1 LIKELLKKVVAG
13 ENLTEAEAA
22 AAMEEI
28 MDGGATPAQI
38 AGLLTALKL
47 KGETIDEITGFA
59 RVMRSKATPVRS
71 CHPLLVDTCGTGGDG
86 ANTFNIS
93 TAAALVLAGAG
104 VKVAKHGNRSVSSRC
119 GSADVLEALGV
130 NLDLEPGE
138 MAACLEEVGIAFL
151 YAPALHGAMKHAAG
165 PRRELGFRTVFN
177 ILGPL
182 TNPAGA
188 RAQVLGVYSAQLV
201 PVLAEVLLRLGA
213 QRAFVVH
220 GAGGLDEVS
229 PAGPALVCEVKDGN
243 IFEYTLDPGEFG
255 FARAGTDQLAGGS
268 PEENA
273 EIILSILKGEAGPRR
288 DAVVLNAALGL
299 MAAGAA
305 EDFTSGIDL
314 AARSLDRGL
323 AQAKLQEMIRFTAR
337 YRKAKVAGL

>member
-1 LIKELLKKVVAG
+1 MIKELLKKVVAG